1 MPSDCSEDVEAY
13 NLSHATMNKA
23 CAVYRD
29 GSKLSQP
36 LMSQLV
42 DSMDQ
47 EENEEESVVEKM
59 EGYEGP
65 ATSRA
70 GSDSC
75 CKGTVENYIAS
86 KRPLPH
92 RKRGANFK
100 ARVGGHSVRLITGEY
115 EDGKLGEIFLL
126 TSGSAAWR
134 ALLSQFAIAVSI
146 GLQHGFPL
154 MHSLSH
160 SHSPSSSQAE

>member
-1 MPSDCSEDVEAY
+1 MMAAAQPFISGAISKTINMPSDASIEDVREAY

-42 DSMDQ
+42 DSMEL
-47 EENEEESVVEKM
+47 EEEEESVVEKM
-59 EGYEGP
+59 VEEAASALP
-65 ATSRA
+65 LPEPVAIPVA
-70 GSDSC
+70 
-75 CKGTVENYIAS
+75 KALVENYIAS

-100 ARVGGHSVRLITGEY
+100 ARVGGHSVRLITG
-115 EDGKLGEIFLL
+115 
-126 TSGSAAWR
+126 
-134 ALLSQFAIAVSI
+134 AVSYTHLTLPTI
-146 GLQHGFPL
+146 LRV
-154 MHSLSH
+154 
-160 SHSPSSSQAE
+160 